1 MATVRKRV
9 RIAATGEEKISWV
22 ADYFDQH
29 KKRHIQTFKTRKAAA
44 AWLVETL
51 GEVTRGVH
59 TPERASITVYAAAQ
73 LWLDRG
79 KVEELEKGTMRG
91 YEAIVELHIG
101 PTIGTRILA
110 ELSTPVLEDWR
121 DRLLAG
127 TPTHPAVTRYRARRI
142 VACLKAILG
151 EAQRRGLIAHNP
163 ATPVKVDLKRRN
175 ERKLAVGKDIPGKDD
190 IQALLAA
197 AAGNRHRPLIVTAA
211 LTGMRASELRG
222 LAWDAV
228 DFDRKVITVRQ
239 RADEW
244 GTIGAPKSKAG
255 HREIPMMDAVVN
267 TLREWKLACP
277 KGDLNLVFPNQL
289 GKVEPLSN
297 IAHRVW
303 HPLQEKAGLVDDAG
317 KPRFNFHALPHFFAS
332 LGIEQGFSPKRLQ
345 SMLGHS
351 SIQMTFD
358 RYGHLFPSLEDDHA
372 KLNRGMIGLVA

>member
-9 RIAATGEEKISWV
+9 RIAANGEEKVAWV

-29 KKRHIQTFKTRKAAA
+29 KDRHIKTFQTKKAATG
-44 AWLVETL
+44 WLVETQ
-51 GEVTRGVH
+51 GEVRRGVH
-59 TPERASITVYAAAQ
+59 TPERQSINVYEAAQ
-73 LWLDRG
+73 RWLDRG
-79 KVEELEKGTMRG
+79 TVE
-91 YEAIVELHIG
+91 
-101 PTIGTRILA
+101 LA

-121 DRLLAG
+121 DRLLGG

-142 VACLKAILG
+142 VACLKAVLG

-163 ATPVKVDLKRRN
+163 AIPVKVDLKRRG
-175 ERKLAVGKDIPGKDD
+175 EGKLTIGKDIPGKDD
-190 IQALLAA
+190 IQKLLAA
-197 AAGNRHRPLIVTAA
+197 ATGNRHRALIITAA

-244 GTIGAPKSKAG
+244 GTIGAPKSAAG
-255 HREIPMMDAVVN
+255 HREIPMMDVVVN
-267 TLREWKLACP
+267 TLREWRLACP
-277 KGDLNLVFPNQL
+277 KGELDLVFPNTL
-289 GKVEPLSN
+289 GKVEPLCN
-297 IAHRVW
+297 IAQRVW
-303 HPLQEKAGLVDDAG
+303 HPLQRNAGLVDAAG
-317 KPRFNFHALPHFFAS
+317 KPRFHFHALRHFFAS

-345 SMLGHS
+345 AMLGHS